1 VSYLENVLAT
11 GESVLRREHQHPF
24 VLVRNAVAAF
34 LAWVI
39 AALVLLV
46 VSNLGTDGIAGFIR
60 TIGGYA
66 VLILIIGGVVW
77 FFWQIL
83 VWQNEEYVV
92 TSRRVLQ
99 TGGVLNKQIIDSS
112 LEKINDAI
120 LRVSVFGRI
129 LGFGDLEILTA
140 SEAGISHLR
149 MLREPDD
156 FKRTMLDAKHD
167 LELELSGARP
177 MPSPAIRTPSASAAA
192 DTEVRSGRPSVAPV
206 PTPPAPAAPTP
217 APAAPA
223 AAAAAAAQPSMSADQ
238 VTRTLANLADLRD
251 RGAISAEEYEAKKAD
266 LLGRL

>member
-39 AALVLLV
+39 AVLILLV

-99 TGGVLNKQIIDSS
+99 TGGVLNKQVTDSS

-120 LRVSVFGRI
+120 LRVSVFGRM

-177 MPSPAIRTPSASAAA
+177 MPSPAIRTPSAPAAA
-192 DTEVRSGRPSVAPV
+192 DTEVRSAPPPVA
-206 PTPPAPAAPTP
+206 PAPAAPTP

-223 AAAAAAAQPSMSADQ
+223 AAAAGQPSMSADQ

>member
-1 VSYLENVLAT
+1 MSYLDNVLAT
-11 GESVLRREHQHPF
+11 GESVLRKEHQHPF
-24 VLVRNAVAAF
+24 VLVANAVYAF
-34 LAWVI
+34 VAWIVAVVI
-39 AALVLLV
+39 LWL

-66 VLILIIGGVVW
+66 VLALTIGGVVW

-99 TGGVLNKQIIDSS
+99 TGGVLNKKIIDSS

-120 LRVSVFGRI
+120 LRVSFFGRI

-140 SEAGISHLR
+140 AEAGISNLR

-156 FKRTMLDAKHD
+156 FKRTMLDAKHE

-177 MPSPAIRTPSASAAA
+177 MPSPAIRTPSPPVTDPDTDVRPAAA
-192 DTEVRSGRPSVAPV
+192 PTGAPAG
-206 PTPPAPAAPTP
+206 PAAGPAPAPRPT
-217 APAAPA
+217 
-223 AAAAAAAQPSMSADQ
+223 
-238 VTRTLANLADLRD
+238 
-251 RGAISAEEYEAKKAD
+251 
-266 LLGRL
+266 